1 MNIAEEIRRL
11 CREKNAIIMAHYY
24 QRPEI
29 QDIADFVGD
38 SLALAQVAAKTDA
51 DIIVMCGV
59 HFMAE
64 TAKILCPDK
73 KVLIPAPEA
82 GCSLADSCK
91 AADLAAWKVAHPNHM
106 VVSYVNT
113 SAAVKALTDVVVTS
127 SNALK
132 IVKQLPEDRPILFG
146 PDQNLGGYINRMT
159 GRSME
164 LWNGGCHVHARFS
177 EEALLALKEQYPT
190 AKVLAHPECK
200 QSILQ
205 HADVIGSTQALLD
218 YAKQSMADTKNSLPF
233 REGMG
238 VGSLL
243 AIGEIGLDYHWDT
256 TFKEQQHEALREQM
270 RWAEQYHLPVMIHS
284 RDATEDTLKILRE
297 FPTVKGVMHCFSGS
311 HEVAQQ
317 VVEMGYYLGIGGVLT
332 FKNCKLAEHLV
343 GIPLERLVLETDA
356 PYMAPVPHRGK
367 RNESRWMWY
376 VVERL
381 AQVYNCTPEHV
392 NEVTTANAKA
402 LFVINL

>member
-1 MNIAEEIRRL
+1 MNIVEEIRAL

-29 QDIADFVGD
+29 QNIADFVGD
-38 SLALAQVAAKTDA
+38 SLALAQQAAKTNA

-91 AADLAAWKVAHPNHM
+91 SADLAAWKAEHPNHM

-132 IVKQLPEDRPILFG
+132 IVQQLPEDKPILFG

-159 GRSME
+159 GRKMD

-177 EEALLALKEQYPT
+177 EEALLALKEQYPN

-205 HADVIGSTQALLD
+205 HADVIGSTQALLN
-218 YAKQSMADTKNSLPF
+218 YAIANSSLERPISDSEASHTQYIVATESGILHEMQKACPEVEFIALPAENGACNECEYM
-233 REGMG
+233 RMCT
-238 VGSLL
+238 L
-243 AIGEIGLDYHWDT
+243 
-256 TFKEQQHEALREQM
+256 QNLREC
-270 RWAEQYHLPVMIHS
+270 L
-284 RDATEDTLKILRE
+284 
-297 FPTVKGVMHCFSGS
+297 F
-311 HEVAQQ
+311 HE
-317 VVEMGYYLGIGGVLT
+317 
-332 FKNCKLAEHLV
+332 K
-343 GIPLERLVLETDA
+343 
-356 PYMAPVPHRGK
+356 
-367 RNESRWMWY
+367 
-376 VVERL
+376 
-381 AQVYNCTPEHV
+381 
-392 NEVTTANAKA
+392 NEVTVDEDIAKDA
-402 LFVINL
+402 IRPIQRMLEMS

>member
-1 MNIAEEIRRL
+1 MNIVEEIRAL
-11 CREKNAIIMAHYY
+11 CQQKNAIIMAHYY

-29 QDIADFVGD
+29 QDVADFVGD

-64 TAKILCPDK
+64 TAKILCPNK

-91 AADLAAWKVAHPNHM
+91 AADLAAWKAAHPNHM

-205 HADVIGSTQALLD
+205 HADVIGSTQALLN
-218 YAKQSMADTKNSLPF
+218 YAKDH
-233 REGMG
+233 
-238 VGSLL
+238 
-243 AIGEIGLDYHWDT
+243 I
-256 TFKEQQHEALREQM
+256 EQKSFLVVTESGILHEMQKACPE
-270 RWAEQYHLPVMIHS
+270 V
-284 RDATEDTLKILRE
+284 E
-297 FPTVKGVMHCFSGS
+297 F
-311 HEVAQQ
+311 
-317 VVEMGYYLGIGGVLT
+317 I
-332 FKNCKLAEHLV
+332 
-343 GIPLERLVLETDA
+343 
-356 PYMAPVPHRGK
+356 PVPAEGGGCNECEYMRMCTLENL
-367 RNESRWMWY
+367 RDCLLNESNEIA
-376 VVERL
+376 VEETIAHDAIRPIQRML
-381 AQVYNCTPEHV
+381 EMS
-392 NEVTTANAKA
+392 
-402 LFVINL
+402 

>member
-1 MNIAEEIRRL
+1 MNIVEQIRTL
-11 CREKNAIIMAHYY
+11 CQEKNAIIMAHYY

-29 QDIADFVGD
+29 QDVADFVGD
-38 SLALAQVAAKTDA
+38 SLALAQQAAKTNA

-91 AADLAAWKVAHPNHM
+91 AADLAAWKTAHPDHM

-132 IVKQLPEDRPILFG
+132 IVNQLPENQPILFG

-159 GRSME
+159 GRNMD

-177 EEALLALKEQYPT
+177 EEALLQLKAQYPN

-205 HADVIGSTQALLD
+205 HADVIGSTQALLN
-218 YAKQSMADTKNSLPF
+218 YAIANS
-233 REGMG
+233 
-238 VGSLL
+238 SLERPISNSPSPI
-243 AIGEIGLDYHWDT
+243 ANSQFI
-256 TFKEQQHEALREQM
+256 
-270 RWAEQYHLPVMIHS
+270 V
-284 RDATEDTLKILRE
+284 ATESGILHEMQKACPEVE
-297 FPTVKGVMHCFSGS
+297 FIAVPAVMDDMTICQCN
-311 HEVAQQ
+311 EC
-317 VVEMGYYLGIGGVLT
+317 E
-332 FKNCKLAEHLV
+332 
-343 GIPLERLVLETDA
+343 
-356 PYMAPVPHRGK
+356 YMRMCTIE
-367 RNESRWMWY
+367 N
-376 VVERL
+376 L
-381 AQVYNCTPEHV
+381 YNCLRDEMSEIIV
-392 NEVTTANAKA
+392 DEAIAKDA
-402 LFVINL
+402 IRPIQRMLEMS

>member
-1 MNIAEEIRRL
+1 MNLSEQIRAI

-29 QDIADFVGD
+29 QEVADFVGD

-51 DIIVMCGV
+51 NIIVMCGV

-91 AADLAAWKVAHPNHM
+91 ATDLAAWKAEHPNHI

-132 IVKQLPEDRPILFG
+132 IVEQLPEDKPILFG

-159 GRSME
+159 CRKMD

-177 EEALLALKEQYPT
+177 EEALLQLKEQYPD

-200 QSILQ
+200 ASILQ
-205 HADVIGSTQALLD
+205 HADVIGSTQALLN
-218 YAKQSMADTKNSLPF
+218 YAKAHPEHKSFLVVTESGILHEMQKACPEVEF
-233 REGMG
+233 IPVPAEGGGCNECEYMRMCT
-238 VGSLL
+238 LENL
-243 AIGEIGLDYHWDT
+243 YNCLRDEIGEIIVD
-256 TFKEQQHEALREQM
+256 EAI
-270 RWAEQYHLPVMIHS
+270 AKDAILPIQRM
-284 RDATEDTLKILRE
+284 L
-297 FPTVKGVMHCFSGS
+297 
-311 HEVAQQ
+311 
-317 VVEMGYYLGIGGVLT
+317 EM
-332 FKNCKLAEHLV
+332 
-343 GIPLERLVLETDA
+343 
-356 PYMAPVPHRGK
+356 
-367 RNESRWMWY
+367 S
-376 VVERL
+376 
-381 AQVYNCTPEHV
+381 
-392 NEVTTANAKA
+392 
-402 LFVINL
+402 

>member
-1 MNIAEEIRRL
+1 MNIVEEIRQL
-11 CREKNAIIMAHYY
+11 CRDKNAIIMAHYY

-29 QDIADFVGD
+29 QDVADFVGD

-91 AADLAAWKVAHPNHM
+91 ATDLAAWKAEHPNHI

-132 IVKQLPEDRPILFG
+132 IVNQLPDNQPILFG
-146 PDQNLGGYINRMT
+146 PDQNLGGYINKMT
-159 GRSME
+159 GRKMD

-177 EEALLALKEQYPT
+177 EEALLALKEQYPD

-200 QSILQ
+200 ASILQ
-205 HADVIGSTQALLD
+205 HADVIGSTQALLN
-218 YAKQSMADTKNSLPF
+218 YAKDHLEEKIFLVVTESGIL
-233 REGMG
+233 
-238 VGSLL
+238 
-243 AIGEIGLDYHWDT
+243 
-256 TFKEQQHEALREQM
+256 HEMQKACPE
-270 RWAEQYHLPVMIHS
+270 AHFI
-284 RDATEDTLKILRE
+284 
-297 FPTVKGVMHCFSGS
+297 
-311 HEVAQQ
+311 
-317 VVEMGYYLGIGGVLT
+317 
-332 FKNCKLAEHLV
+332 
-343 GIPLERLVLETDA
+343 
-356 PYMAPVPHRGK
+356 PVPAEIDNTTPSYITLHNSTQSKCNECEYMRMCTLQNL
-367 RNESRWMWY
+367 RDCLLNESNKVM
-376 VVERL
+376 VDEAV
-381 AQVYNCTPEHV
+381 
-392 NEVTTANAKA
+392 AKDA
-402 LFVINL
+402 IRPIQRMLEMS

>member
-1 MNIAEEIRRL
+1 MNIVEEIRAL

-29 QDIADFVGD
+29 QNIADFVGD
-38 SLALAQVAAKTDA
+38 SLALAQQAAKTNA

-91 AADLAAWKVAHPNHM
+91 AADLAAWKAEHPNHM

-132 IVKQLPEDRPILFG
+132 IVQQLPEDKPILFG

-159 GRSME
+159 GRKMD

-177 EEALLALKEQYPT
+177 EEAWLALKVQYPN

-205 HADVIGSTQALLD
+205 HADVIGSTQALLN
-218 YAKQSMADTKNSLPF
+218 YAIANSSLERPISDSEASHTQYIVATESGILHEMQKACPEVEFIALPAENGACNECEYM
-233 REGMG
+233 RMCT
-238 VGSLL
+238 L
-243 AIGEIGLDYHWDT
+243 
-256 TFKEQQHEALREQM
+256 QNLREC
-270 RWAEQYHLPVMIHS
+270 L
-284 RDATEDTLKILRE
+284 
-297 FPTVKGVMHCFSGS
+297 F
-311 HEVAQQ
+311 HE
-317 VVEMGYYLGIGGVLT
+317 
-332 FKNCKLAEHLV
+332 KNEV
-343 GIPLERLVLETDA
+343 I
-356 PYMAPVPHRGK
+356 
-367 RNESRWMWY
+367 
-376 VVERL
+376 
-381 AQVYNCTPEHV
+381 V
-392 NEVTTANAKA
+392 NEDIAKDA
-402 LFVINL
+402 IRPIQRMLEMS

>member
-1 MNIAEEIRRL
+1 MKLSEQIRAL

-29 QDIADFVGD
+29 QDVADFVGD
-38 SLALAQVAAKTDA
+38 SLALAQQAAKTDA

-91 AADLAAWKVAHPNHM
+91 AEDLAAWKAEHPDHL

-132 IVKQLPEDRPILFG
+132 IVKQLPEDKPILFG
-146 PDQNLGGYINRMT
+146 PDQNLGGYINSMT
-159 GRSME
+159 GRKMD

-177 EEALLALKEQYPT
+177 VEAILSLKQQYPE

-200 QSILQ
+200 AIVLQ
-205 HADVIGSTQALLD
+205 NADVIGSTQALLN
-218 YAKQSMADTKNSLPF
+218 YAKTHP
-233 REGMG
+233 
-238 VGSLL
+238 
-243 AIGEIGLDYHWDT
+243 
-256 TFKEQQHEALREQM
+256 EQKRFI
-270 RWAEQYHLPVMIHS
+270 V
-284 RDATEDTLKILRE
+284 ATESGILHEMQKACPDVE
-297 FPTVKGVMHCFSGS
+297 F
-311 HEVAQQ
+311 
-317 VVEMGYYLGIGGVLT
+317 I
-332 FKNCKLAEHLV
+332 
-343 GIPLERLVLETDA
+343 
-356 PYMAPVPHRGK
+356 PVPPELTERVGGCDAQPIANQCGC
-367 RNESRWMWY
+367 NECEYMRMNTLQKLY
-376 VVERL
+376 DCLLNE
-381 AQVYNCTPEHV
+381 T
-392 NEVTTANAKA
+392 NEVFVNDAIAKDA
-402 LFVINL
+402 ICPIQRMLEMS

>member
-1 MNIAEEIRRL
+1 MNIVEQIRTL
-11 CREKNAIIMAHYY
+11 CQEKNAIIMAHYY

-29 QDIADFVGD
+29 QDIAHFVGD

-91 AADLAAWKVAHPNHM
+91 AADLAAWKAAHPDHM

-132 IVKQLPEDRPILFG
+132 IVKQLPEDKPILFG

-159 GRSME
+159 GREMD

-177 EEALLALKEQYPT
+177 EEGLLALKAQYPN

-200 QSILQ
+200 ATILQ

-218 YAKQSMADTKNSLPF
+218 YAKNANRQSPITNNQFIVVTESGILHEMQKACPEVEFIAVPAVMDDLTICQCNECEYMRMCTLQNLHDC
-233 REGMG
+233 
-238 VGSLL
+238 LL
-243 AIGEIGLDYHWDT
+243 
-256 TFKEQQHEALREQM
+256 
-270 RWAEQYHLPVMIHS
+270 
-284 RDATEDTLKILRE
+284 
-297 FPTVKGVMHCFSGS
+297 
-311 HEVAQQ
+311 
-317 VVEMGYYLGIGGVLT
+317 
-332 FKNCKLAEHLV
+332 
-343 GIPLERLVLETDA
+343 
-356 PYMAPVPHRGK
+356 
-367 RNESRWMWY
+367 NESNEI
-376 VVERL
+376 VVDE
-381 AQVYNCTPEHV
+381 TI
-392 NEVTTANAKA
+392 AKDA
-402 LFVINL
+402 IRPIQRMLEMS